1 MRALTVRLPDA
12 NGSAER
18 FTRAHCS
25 IEWYHLSHIL
35 QLEVRMLNVSA
46 EDIGAVLG
54 IRRKPKG
61 IEDLMATIERGLPRA
76 ALDHAL
82 AFLGT
87 LPGIR
92 RRELIGEVVGFA
104 TYKRR
109 RTLLAA
115 ESEKVA
121 RIARVIAF
129 AKHVWD
135 DDDAAREFLT
145 TPHPMLSGQR
155 PIDLAFS
162 ELGAIRVEH
171 VLSGIL
177 HGAAA

>member
-1 MRALTVRLPDA
+1 
-12 NGSAER
+12 
-18 FTRAHCS
+18 
-25 IEWYHLSHIL
+25 
-35 QLEVRMLNVSA
+35 MLNVA
-46 EDIGAVLG
+46 VEEIGSVLG
-54 IRRKPKG
+54 LRRRPKG
-61 IEDLMATIERGLPRA
+61 IEELMAVIERGLPRS

-82 AFLGT
+82 GFLGT
-87 LPGIR
+87 APGAR
-92 RRELIGEVVGFA
+92 RQELIGKVVSRA

-109 RTLLAA
+109 RILHAA

-129 AKHVWD
+129 ARHVWG

-145 TPHPMLSGQR
+145 TPHPMLSGRR

>member
-1 MRALTVRLPDA
+1 
-12 NGSAER
+12 
-18 FTRAHCS
+18 
-25 IEWYHLSHIL
+25 
-35 QLEVRMLNVSA
+35 MLNVSA

-54 IRRKPKG
+54 IRRRPKG

-76 ALDHAL
+76 ALDHVL
-82 AFLGT
+82 AFLGMP
-87 LPGIR
+87 PGIR
-92 RRELIGEVVGFA
+92 WELVGKVMSLA

-109 RTLLAA
+109 RVLHAA
-115 ESEKVA
+115 ESEKVV

-129 AKHVWD
+129 ARHVWD

-145 TPHPMLSGQR
+145 TPHPMLSGER

-162 ELGAIRVEH
+162 ELGAMRVEH

>member
-1 MRALTVRLPDA
+1 
-12 NGSAER
+12 
-18 FTRAHCS
+18 
-25 IEWYHLSHIL
+25 
-35 QLEVRMLNVSA
+35 MLNVSA

-54 IRRKPKG
+54 IRRRPKG

-76 ALDHAL
+76 ALDHTL

-87 LPGIR
+87 VPGIR
-92 RRELIGEVVGFA
+92 RRELIGKVVSLA

-109 RTLLAA
+109 RTLHAE

-129 AKHVWD
+129 ARHVWD

-145 TPHPMLSGQR
+145 TPHPMLSGER